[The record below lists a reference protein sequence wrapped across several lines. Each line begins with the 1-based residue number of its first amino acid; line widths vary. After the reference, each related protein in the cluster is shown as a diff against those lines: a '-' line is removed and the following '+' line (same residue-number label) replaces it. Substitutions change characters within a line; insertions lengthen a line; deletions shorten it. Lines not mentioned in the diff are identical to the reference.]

1 MLIQPMVVGP
11 IQANCFILGCEKTGE
26 AVVID
31 PGDEAGRILSGLQ
44 KKNLQLKYIIN
55 THGHFDHVGGN
66 KALKDKTGAP
76 LMIHKA
82 EAPMLAHLKESAAV
96 WGMRIENSP
105 PPDRLLEDGDRIT
118 FGEIT
123 LEVIHT
129 PGHSLGG
136 ISLYTPK
143 DLFVGDTLFAG
154 SIGRTDFPGGDYDTL
169 IASVRNRLFV
179 LGDDVRVFPGHGPD
193 TTIGTERKYNP
204 FFH

>member
-1 MLIQPMVVGP
+1 MIIQSMLVGP
-11 IQANCFILGCEKTGE
+11 IQANCFILGCEKTKE

-31 PGDEAGRILSGLQ
+31 PGDEANRILSGLQ
-44 KKNLQLKYIIN
+44 KKSLQLKYIIN

-66 KALKDKTGAP
+66 KVLKDKTGAP
-76 LMIHKA
+76 ILIHQA
-82 EAPMLAHLKESAAV
+82 EAPMLAHLADSAAV

-105 PPDRLLEDGDRIT
+105 PADRLLEDGDKIT

>member
-1 MLIQPMVVGP
+1 MLIMPMVVGP
-11 IQANCFILGCEKTGE
+11 IQANCFILGCEKTNE

-31 PGDEAGRILSGLQ
+31 PGDEANRILSGLQ
-44 KKNLQLKYIIN
+44 KKALQLKYIIN

-66 KALKDKTGAP
+66 KALKEKTEAP
-76 LMIHKA
+76 ILIHRA
-82 EAPMLAHLKESAAV
+82 EAPMLAHLADSAAV
-96 WGMRIENSP
+96 WGMHIENSP
-105 PPDRLLEDGDRIT
+105 APDRLLEDGDQIT

-129 PGHSLGG
+129 PGHSPGG